1 MELGKMIQKCIFRL
15 PKVYPG
21 YTPRLSLSK
30 LLIVIKK
37 LPKFW
42 TKVTRVTHN
51 FFQLRAWGNITN
63 LYDRYT
69 VSVCTIMVHKVNT
82 VLTNLQIFYRIGVT
96 FNKYLENQALTQ
108 NLRVNL

>member
-15 PKVYPG
+15 PQVTPEVYPEV
-21 YTPRLSLSK
+21 TFSK
-30 LLIVIKK
+30 LLIVIRK

-42 TKVTRVTHN
+42 CQVTRVTPI
-51 FFQLRAWGNITN
+51 FLQLRAWGNITN

-69 VSVCTIMVHKVNT
+69 VSACTNMVHKVNP

-96 FNKYLENQALTQ
+96 FDKHLENQALTQ